1 MRSFSVIERCLIF
14 FPKIIICCSLLEET
28 PFIFIHLRILVN
40 SSWILPVFFSV
51 WHMCSISSAEH
62 LRLLSEWLSLKASTG
77 SHFLRPFLNFL
88 TLLRLTLLHCKFLKR
103 FSDGIIS
110 EMMEKNLPFGVRQR
124 NQRSNCQHPLDH
136 WKSKRVPE
144 KHLLL
149 LYWLCQSLW
158 LCRSQQTVENS
169 ERDGNT
175 GPPDLPL
182 EKLYAGQEATVRT
195 GHETTD

>member
-1 MRSFSVIERCLIF
+1 MLFPSWRDSLYIYSFEDFGEQQLNSACLLF
-14 FPKIIICCSLLEET
+14 CLTYVQHQF
-28 PFIFIHLRILVN
+28 
-40 SSWILPVFFSV
+40 SWAFKTSV
-51 WHMCSISSAEH
+51 WMAV
-62 LRLLSEWLSLKASTG
+62 LKSQYW
-77 SHFLRPFLNFL
+77 SHFLRSFLNFL
-88 TLLRLTLLHCKFLKR
+88 TLLRLTLLHCKFLKI

-149 LYWLCQSLW
+149 LCWLCQSLW

-182 EKLYAGQEATVRT
+182 EKSVCSSGSNS
-195 GHETTD
+195 